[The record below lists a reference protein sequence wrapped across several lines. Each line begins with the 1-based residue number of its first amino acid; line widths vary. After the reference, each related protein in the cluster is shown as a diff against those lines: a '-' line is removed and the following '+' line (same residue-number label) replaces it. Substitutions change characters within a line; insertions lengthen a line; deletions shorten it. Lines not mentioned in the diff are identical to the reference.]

1 MRKCPF
7 CTMEIQSEAI
17 MCRHCFRQLD
27 PITTTDD
34 SIVQSKDH
42 KNLSG
47 QGLNQQNEIPKV
59 EHPPRPSLQE
69 RMDAVLQLR
78 NHEDFSDQGF
88 NQQNKMPKVEQ
99 PPRPSPQQ
107 RTDTTGQLKNQE
119 NFSDQGFNQQNEI
132 PKVEPPPR
140 PSPQQRTYATGQLEN
155 QENLSGHGFKQRNEM
170 SKAEPLPRP
179 SPQQRRDTTQVYS
192 QEEMVAE
199 IKKTRVVAATVLG
212 FLYLVIL
219 ITSCVQ
225 AYFAKSMGETIG
237 IMVGVSIVP
246 LIAYIVYFIYPK
258 HNGAKYVY
266 YIGAIFFIMIYMFST
281 LNAIKQAGDFAI
293 KNRNDQTA
301 GRTIADQ
308 IPAPAPAPAPA
319 LEPAL
324 TPAPAAPE
332 EQSHSYQRKDSGRSV
347 THMPKNKIQ
356 TPLPNT
362 KSSKKQSQPLIN
374 KANPSV
380 DTDRRYIQG
389 LKGIELMNGD
399 VIEGQVISVGST
411 VKIRTK
417 DGKVSSYSFSDE
429 VRRLIDE

>member
-17 MCRHCFRQLD
+17 MCRHCFRKLD
-27 PITTTDD
+27 PITTTGD

-78 NHEDFSDQGF
+78 NHED
-88 NQQNKMPKVEQ
+88 
-99 PPRPSPQQ
+99 
-107 RTDTTGQLKNQE
+107 
-119 NFSDQGFNQQNEI
+119 FSDQGFNQQNEI

-192 QEEMVAE
+192 QGEMVAK
-199 IKKTRVVAATVLG
+199 IKNTRVVAATVLG
-212 FLYLVIL
+212 FLYIVIL

-266 YIGAIFFIMIYMFST
+266 YTAAILFILIYLFST
-281 LNAIKQAGDFAI
+281 LNVIKHAGDFDI

-301 GRTIADQ
+301 GRPTAVQ
-308 IPAPAPAPAPA
+308 IPAPPPEPVPAPA
-319 LEPAL
+319 LA
-324 TPAPAAPE
+324 PAPMPPE
-332 EQSHSYQRKDSGRSV
+332 EQAPSYQRKDSGRSV
-347 THMPKNKIQ
+347 THTPKNKTQ
-356 TPLPNT
+356 KPLPIT
-362 KSSKKQSQPLIN
+362 RSPEKQLQPLME
-374 KANPSV
+374 KSKPSV
-380 DTDRRYIQG
+380 DADRRYIQG
-389 LKGIELMNGD
+389 LKGIVLMNGD
-399 VIEGQVISVGST
+399 VIEGRIISVGSII
-411 VKIRTK
+411 KIRTK
-417 DGKVSSYSFSDE
+417 DGKVSSYSFTDE
-429 VRRLIDE
+429 VRSLIEE